1 MDKYQVRSCFEVT
14 FPVGYDNTI
23 GNPKGRFFI
32 DTTGASANQVLTYI
46 SGTTVAW
53 AAAGG
58 GATTLIVNSTP
69 ITSGTVGRVLFQGTG
84 NVLQQSANLFW
95 DNTNTRL
102 NIGGVG
108 TVLGRL
114 SILSPTTTGLAI
126 QVRNNADT
134 GNQFSVDGNGLVS
147 IQNTA
152 TGNGVHF
159 VPSAFAGSGYSI
171 GSSATLSGTNK
182 FLVINPSAVQAFDT
196 LSGGRTSFTFSTSS
210 TGTWELLNS
219 LDRGTFR
226 HSAWSSYQFEM
237 QNGNFS
243 LQDSNARRPSSGARC
258 VLMLTNGVAS
268 SNVQDTFQLYAA
280 DITAGNSAPH
290 FQTENGNVIK
300 IYRETTAVAAAVRV
314 HNNSQAIHTDD
325 TFDGYT
331 IAQVVKALRNF
342 GQLA

>member
-32 DTTGASANQVLTYI
+32 DTTSASANQVLTYI

-58 GATTLIVNSTP
+58 GSTNLIVGSTP
-69 ITSGTVGRVLFQGTG
+69 ISSGTVGRVLFQGTG

-95 DNTNTRL
+95 NNTDGRL

-108 TVLGRL
+108 TASGRL
-114 SILSPTTTGLAI
+114 TILSPATTGLAI
-126 QVRNNADT
+126 QVRNSADT

-159 VPSAFAGSGYSI
+159 IPAAFAGSGYSI
-171 GSSATLSGTNK
+171 GSSATISGVNK
-182 FLVINPSAVQAFDT
+182 FLVITPSSVQAFDT
-196 LSGGRTSFTFSTSS
+196 QSGGRTLFSFGSTS
-210 TGTWELLNS
+210 TGNWEFLNNS
-219 LDRGTFR
+219 NIGVFK

-237 QNGNFS
+237 HNGNFS

-258 VLMLTNGVAS
+258 VLMLTNGTAS
-268 SNVQDTFQLYAA
+268 TNVQDTFQLYAA
-280 DITAGNSAPH
+280 DITAGNAAPH

-331 IAQVVKALRNF
+331 LQQIVKALRNF